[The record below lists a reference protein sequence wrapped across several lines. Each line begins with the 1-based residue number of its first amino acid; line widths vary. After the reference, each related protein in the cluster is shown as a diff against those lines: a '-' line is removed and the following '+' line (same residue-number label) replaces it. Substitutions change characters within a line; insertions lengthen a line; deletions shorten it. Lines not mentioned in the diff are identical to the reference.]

1 MERMQGWIGR
11 QDRFPVEVDA
21 VVHRADGSQSP
32 ALVSN
37 ISNEGCRLDST
48 EHFRIGELL
57 TIAIPRIGRV
67 KAQVRWAL
75 VGSAGTKFLEE
86 TDF

>member
-1 MERMQGWIGR
+1 M
-11 QDRFPVEVDA
+11 EVDA
-21 VVHRADGSQSP
+21 VVHRADGRQSV

-37 ISNEGCRLDST
+37 ISNEGSRLDASDA
-48 EHFRIGELL
+48 FRIGERL

-75 VGSAGTKFLEE
+75 LGSAGTKFIDDP
-86 TDF
+86 DF